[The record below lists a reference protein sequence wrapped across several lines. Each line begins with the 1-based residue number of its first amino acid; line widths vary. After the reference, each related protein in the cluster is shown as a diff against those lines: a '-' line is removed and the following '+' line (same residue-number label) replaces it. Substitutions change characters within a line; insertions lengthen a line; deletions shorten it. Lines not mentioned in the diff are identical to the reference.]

1 MDFGLGVAQTAIG
14 AALGFGL
21 GLVGFH
27 YQHKREREAA
37 ELAAQKA
44 AVEALNRAVQS
55 VAVNID
61 TLVGIKRQVIK
72 SLRPEA
78 EAVQLA
84 LEKCTMAEPEQKEE
98 LARRVLFLFKDS
110 GQLYQS
116 HPSITAMA
124 LPDIKEFSLFNPDM
138 PSLTTFMFLAMS
150 QMTELDARAS
160 SRNILISE
168 FARESAG
175 GMNEKRAFYFASM
188 ISSESKAMCEAV
200 DYSLGFC
207 QLVMDQITD
216 YMNAKHKDKPILQYF
231 IRTDV
236 ITDLPDS
243 KVFQSYQ
250 DQIVK
255 F

>member
-1 MDFGLGVAQTAIG
+1 
-14 AALGFGL
+14 
-21 GLVGFH
+21 
-27 YQHKREREAA
+27 
-37 ELAAQKA
+37 
-44 AVEALNRAVQS
+44 
-55 VAVNID
+55 
-61 TLVGIKRQVIK
+61 
-72 SLRPEA
+72 
-78 EAVQLA
+78 
-84 LEKCTMAEPEQKEE
+84 
-98 LARRVLFLFKDS
+98 
-110 GQLYQS
+110 
-116 HPSITAMA
+116 
-124 LPDIKEFSLFNPDM
+124 
-138 PSLTTFMFLAMS
+138 MFLAMS

-236 ITDLPDS
+236 IADLPDS